1 MITLN
6 DDLQKITLI
15 LTKTF
20 ELPGIQRNYD
30 DSFGRIGKIFYRYGI
45 NHNAKDLRI
54 IFTLSMQEFFDSI
67 PQEEWK
73 LNDPSFVKS
82 SEKYAIEKFKEWF
95 IEQVT

>member
-1 MITLN
+1 MTTLN
-6 DDLQKITLI
+6 DDLQKVTSI

-20 ELPGIQRNYD
+20 EIPGIQRNYD
-30 DSFGRIGKIFYRYGI
+30 DSFSRIGKIFYRYGI

-54 IFTLSMQEFFDSI
+54 VFTLCMQKFFDSI

-73 LNDPSFVKS
+73 LNDPSFVKN
-82 SEKYAIEKFKEWF
+82 SELYAIEKFKEWF